1 MDSLWLEIHDQ
12 VKQIPVIDTH
22 EHLPHHDRF
31 DPADSDIL
39 FDYLLHYMSSDLR
52 SAGLSV
58 EELEQARSKH
68 LPLDERWEIVA
79 PYWEFCRCTGYGRAL
94 DLAVQGIYGVDGIRK
109 ETIVELGTLYKQRRA
124 EGHMRFVLKDLCRIE
139 AQASSILGPAT
150 SPMTGSCFRYAGSQP
165 RLSLPL
171 RIN

>member
-1 MDSLWLEIHDQ
+1 M
-12 VKQIPVIDTH
+12 IDTH

-94 DLAVQGIYGVDGIRK
+94 DLAVQCIYGVDGIRK
-109 ETIVELGTLYKQRRA
+109 ETIVELGTLWGT
-124 EGHMRFVLKDLCRIE
+124 GHMRFVSDLSHQAGILDSWASHEPIRNCFLYVLNPFITASQDKLRRLE
-139 AQASSILGPAT
+139 AGCYSK
-150 SPMTGSCFRYAGSQP
+150 
-165 RLSLPL
+165 
-171 RIN
+171 